1 MDGTL
6 DVTHDHDTQGEHGSH
21 VAGIA
26 TANGYIPPLIPPPFM
41 TLTET
46 AAGQADAQA
55 LMDYVVQGTEIS
67 HEEHA
72 DLSGNGSVSAYDVH
86 LLLEQLANEV
96 YYVSAEQTVGVS
108 RVAPTPSC

>member
-26 TANGYIPPLIPPPFM
+26 TANDYIP
-41 TLTET
+41 
-46 AAGQADAQA
+46 AADPAAVYDFNGDGSLGQADAQA

-67 HEEHA
+67 MR
-72 DLSGNGSVSAYDVH
+72 SMR
-86 LLLEQLANEV
+86 
-96 YYVSAEQTVGVS
+96 T
-108 RVAPTPSC
+108 